1 MKVNGKPTRQRKIDP
16 SLASAFTQQGIH
28 PVLARVYAGRGIQ
41 PGVVAPD
48 ISMLPDK
55 SSLQNCMEAGAMLA
69 ESITSGQR
77 IIIVGDYDADGAT
90 STACMLRGIRG
101 FGGDVD
107 FVVPDRRKHGYGL
120 GTEIARMAKEKGGE
134 LVCTVDNGVSAHAG
148 VAEAKRLGMTVV
160 LSDHHLQGDTL
171 PKADCLVNPN
181 LNDSTFASRALA
193 GVGVAFYVLGALRE
207 EMRKRNSQNDF
218 ALGSLLD
225 LVAVGTVG
233 DLVPMDTCNRALVR
247 MGMERIRARRASTGI
262 QALLSV
268 AGKNPATANS
278 ETAGFALAPR
288 INAAGRL
295 ETADIGIR
303 MLATDN
309 MGEAL
314 RLAHD
319 LDMINRERKT
329 LQMDMTETAL
339 DIIDSMQTDGR
350 NALVVFD
357 GSFHE
362 GVVGLVASRLKER
375 FHRPSAAFAKAEDG
389 TLKGSFRSIPGV
401 HVRDVL
407 DLVSKRAPGL
417 VLKMGGHAMAAGASI
432 DAGGFD
438 KFSSLF
444 DRAVCDLASDDAFSP
459 ELETDGV
466 LAPTEMTYE
475 LAEAIARENWGQGF
489 PAPLFE
495 GRFRVLSQRP
505 IGTGHLKLQLD
516 VGAGKMDAVFFGR
529 EEPVG
534 EVIEATYR
542 LDLNEYNGERRLQI
556 MIDGVGE

>member
-1 MKVNGKPTRQRKIDP
+1 MRVNGKPTRQRKFD
-16 SLASAFTQQGIH
+16 SALVSAFTQQGIH

-41 PGVVAPD
+41 PSALAPD

-55 SSLQNCMEAGAMLA
+55 STLQNCLEAGAMLA
-69 ESITSGQR
+69 DSITSGQR

-90 STACMLRGIRG
+90 STASMLRGIKG
-101 FGGDVD
+101 FGGNVD
-107 FVVPDRRKHGYGL
+107 FVVPDRIKHGYGI

-134 LVCTVDNGVSAHAG
+134 LIVTVDNGVSAHAG
-148 VAEAKRLGMTVV
+148 ISEAKRLGMRV
-160 LSDHHLQGDTL
+160 LVTDHHLQGEML

-181 LNDSTFASRALA
+181 LNGSTFASRSLA
-193 GVGVAFYVLGALRE
+193 GVGVAFYVLGALRD
-207 EMRKRNSQNDF
+207 EMRKRGSQRDF

-233 DLVPMDTCNRALVR
+233 DLVAMDTCNRALVR
-247 MGMERIRARRASTGI
+247 MGMERIRARRASAGI

-303 MLATDN
+303 MLATDD

-314 RLAHD
+314 RLAYD
-319 LDMINRERKT
+319 LDMINRERKA
-329 LQMDMTETAL
+329 LQAEMTETAL
-339 DIIDSMQTDGR
+339 AIIDNMQTDGR

-357 GSFHE
+357 AGFHE

-375 FHRPSAAFAKAEDG
+375 FHRPSAAFAKAADG
-389 TLKGSFRSIPGV
+389 HMKGSFRSIPGV
-401 HVRDVL
+401 HVRDAL

-417 VLKMGGHAMAAGASI
+417 VLKMGGHAMAAGATI
-432 DAGGFD
+432 DANGLD
-438 KFSSLF
+438 KFSTLF
-444 DRAVCDLASDDAFSP
+444 DRAVSELATDGAFSP
-459 ELETDGV
+459 EVETDGV
-466 LAPTEMTYE
+466 LAATEMTYE
-475 LAEAIARENWGQGF
+475 LAEAIARENWGQAF

-495 GRFRVLSQRP
+495 GRFRVLSQKP

-516 VGAGKMDAVFFGR
+516 IGAGKIDAVFFGR

-534 EVIEATYR
+534 EIIEATYR
-542 LDLNEYNGERRLQI
+542 LDLNDYNGERRLQI